1 MTRRLILLLSL
12 VLAGLSLAPSYAHV
26 LEAPPRLADWPP
38 GLWREATVFHGQ
50 FAWFAIVGAPIDI
63 AAILVIALLAWA
75 SRGERPTRWLT
86 LASAALFLAALLA
99 WTVLVVPAN
108 ALLAGWRP
116 GAIPPDFAA
125 VRAQWEHGHMAVAA
139 LKALGFVALS
149 AAAAFPGRRAA
160 LS

>member
-1 MTRRLILLLSL
+1 MPRRLILLLSL

-26 LEAPPRLADWPP
+26 LEAPPRLGEWPP
-38 GLWREATVFHGQ
+38 ELWRDATVFHGQ

-63 AAILVIALLAWA
+63 AAIVVLGLLAWI
-75 SRGERPTRWLT
+75 SRLERPTRWLT
-86 LASAALFLAALLA
+86 LASTGLFLAALLA

-108 ALLAGWRP
+108 ALLASWRP
-116 GAIPPDFAA
+116 GPIPADFAA
-125 VRAQWEHGHMAVAA
+125 VQARWEHGHMAVAA

-149 AAAAFPGRRAA
+149 AAAAFPGRRTT